1 MQNLGIRSVFKRSYG
16 WRYVSVTVCFVNMFT
31 TSLMIKCFKQNF
43 NALFYRYFL
52 FASSETNRIPTN
64 TKSSEISELIH
75 GFIYKA
81 SLEIFYYCIQLK
93 EWQSIICVAFDLDL
107 LSNKTALKI
116 NTICKL
122 FTVNACTNMHVH
134 KIIGQLLA
142 ICSHYSE
149 FKSLVILVVKIN

>member
-1 MQNLGIRSVFKRSYG
+1 MMQNLGIRSVFKRSYG
-16 WRYVSVTVCFVNMFT
+16 WRYVSVTYVLCVMDMFT

-81 SLEIFYYCIQLK
+81 SLAIFYYCIQLK
-93 EWQSIICVAFDLDL
+93 E
-107 LSNKTALKI
+107 
-116 NTICKL
+116 
-122 FTVNACTNMHVH
+122 
-134 KIIGQLLA
+134 
-142 ICSHYSE
+142 
-149 FKSLVILVVKIN
+149 

>member
-1 MQNLGIRSVFKRSYG
+1 MAWSDTVNRRWGEREWCKIWALGLSSKDLMAGSISVSLC
-16 WRYVSVTVCFVNMFT
+16 VMDMFT

-81 SLEIFYYCIQLK
+81 SLAIFYYCIQLK

-122 FTVNACTNMHVH
+122 FTVNACTNMHTQNH
-134 KIIGQLLA
+134 WT
-142 ICSHYSE
+142 
-149 FKSLVILVVKIN
+149 VVGNL

>member
-1 MQNLGIRSVFKRSYG
+1 MMQNLGIRSVFERSYD
-16 WRYVSVTVCFVNMFT
+16 WRYVSVTVCHGYVHHFT
-31 TSLMIKCFKQNF
+31 MIECFKQNF

-81 SLEIFYYCIQLK
+81 SLAIFYYCIQLK

-122 FTVNACTNMHVH
+122 FTVNACTNMHTQNH
-134 KIIGQLLA
+134 WT
-142 ICSHYSE
+142 
-149 FKSLVILVVKIN
+149 VVGNL

>member
-1 MQNLGIRSVFKRSYG
+1 MGGKGMMQNLGIIGLSSKDLMAGGISVSLC
-16 WRYVSVTVCFVNMFT
+16 VMDMFT

-81 SLEIFYYCIQLK
+81 SLAIFYYCIPLK
-93 EWQSIICVAFDLDL
+93 E
-107 LSNKTALKI
+107 
-116 NTICKL
+116 
-122 FTVNACTNMHVH
+122 
-134 KIIGQLLA
+134 
-142 ICSHYSE
+142 
-149 FKSLVILVVKIN
+149 

>member
-1 MQNLGIRSVFKRSYG
+1 MSVSLCVMY
-16 WRYVSVTVCFVNMFT
+16 MFT

-64 TKSSEISELIH
+64 TKLSEISELIH